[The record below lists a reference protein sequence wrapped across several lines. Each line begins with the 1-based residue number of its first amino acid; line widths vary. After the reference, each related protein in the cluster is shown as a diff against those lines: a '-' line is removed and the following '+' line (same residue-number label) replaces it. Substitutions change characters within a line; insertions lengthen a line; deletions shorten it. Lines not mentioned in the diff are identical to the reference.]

1 MGFTNTNSKPK
12 LKPARMI
19 TKEKVQEVKD
29 KMADISSTVVSSQT
43 VSAHPAEP
51 SEQVD
56 DADVIVPVCQSG
68 SESPEMPESAPVE
81 VKFSDRLLNDITVED
96 YCFLFE
102 TLFNACSDNREEAK
116 RKAREESR
124 RKQEASG
131 IDVITPENA
140 LVKCTGFMND
150 ILTGYNL
157 YKKHE
162 SAIDKQQTKSKEIS
176 DTQNETVKRLETVI
190 GRIEDVQGVKAPK
203 RPPFPSWACL
213 AFLFWHWPMYGFAYL
228 WQSKYFRRFCF
239 LIAFFVMVLEFCMI
253 ILLSYDNKD
262 LHHDRAKYVTVRNWS
277 LSEGDTATI
286 NKFDYVDFIY
296 SDAKYRKDDIDA
308 LQETIRKKYDIM
320 MEKKQKQQ
328 RQKRR
333 K

>member
-1 MGFTNTNSKPK
+1 MPNNTTKPK

-43 VSAHPAEP
+43 VSAHPADS
-51 SEQVD
+51 SEQVE
-56 DADVIVPVCQSG
+56 DADVIVPVSQPD
-68 SESPEMPESAPVE
+68 SESVDVTENPPIDGEFTDKML
-81 VKFSDRLLNDITVED
+81 KDIDVHD
-96 YCFLFE
+96 FCFILE
-102 TLFNACSDNREEAK
+102 TMYNYTADHREEAK
-116 RKAREESR
+116 RKEREESR
-124 RKQEASG
+124 RKQEEAG

-162 SAIDKQQTKSKEIS
+162 SAIDKQQTKSKEIA

-213 AFLFWHWPMYGFAYL
+213 AYLFWHWPMYAFAYL

-239 LIAFFVMVLEFCMI
+239 LIAFLVMVMELCLI
-253 ILLSYDNKD
+253 VVLSIDNKA
-262 LHHDRAKYVTVRNWS
+262 LHLDHAKYVTVRNWS
-277 LSEGDTATI
+277 YVNEDASAMNRFDQVDLLFEDV
-286 NKFDYVDFIY
+286 KFN
-296 SDAKYRKDDIDA
+296 RERIDS
-308 LQETIRKKYDIM
+308 LNNYIQSKHEQM
-320 MEKKQKQQ
+320 LKKQ
-328 RQKRR
+328 RR

>member
-1 MGFTNTNSKPK
+1 MPNNTTKPK

-29 KMADISSTVVSSQT
+29 KMDDISSSVVSSQT
-43 VSAHPAEP
+43 VSAHPAES
-51 SEQVD
+51 SEQVE
-56 DADVIVPVCQSG
+56 DADVIVPVSQPD
-68 SESPEMPESAPVE
+68 SESDDVTENPPIDGEFTDKML
-81 VKFSDRLLNDITVED
+81 KDIDVHD
-96 YCFLFE
+96 FCFILE
-102 TLFNACSDNREEAK
+102 TMYNYTADHREEAK
-116 RKAREESR
+116 RKAREENI
-124 RKQEASG
+124 RKREASG
-131 IDVITPENA
+131 EVVWTTENA
-140 LVKCTGFMND
+140 VIKCSQYMNTISND
-150 ILTGYNL
+150 FNL
-157 YKKHE
+157 YREQKNAVAKE
-162 SAIDKQQTKSKEIS
+162 QEQTLKTVTQQA
-176 DTQNETVKRLETVI
+176 ETAKRLETVI

-213 AFLFWHWPMYGFAYL
+213 AYLFWHWPMYGFAFL

-253 ILLSYDNKD
+253 VLLSYDNKD

-277 LSEGDTATI
+277 LVEGDTATI

-296 SDAKYRKDDIDA
+296 SDVKYRKDDIDA

-328 RQKRR
+328 NQKRR

>member
-1 MGFTNTNSKPK
+1 MPNSITKPK
-12 LKPARMI
+12 LKPARTI
-19 TKEKVQEVKD
+19 TKEKVQAAKD
-29 KMADISSTVVSSQT
+29 KMTDVSSSVVSTQNGA
-43 VSAHPAEP
+43 VPSADS

-56 DADVIVPVCQSG
+56 ESDVIVPVCQPG
-68 SESPEMPESAPVE
+68 TESADMPESQPIEVE
-81 VKFSDRLLNDITVED
+81 FSDRMLTEIDVHD
-96 YCFLFE
+96 FCFLFE
-102 TLFNACSDNREEAK
+102 TLFNALSDNREEAK

-124 RKQEASG
+124 RKQEESG

-162 SAIDKQQTKSKEIS
+162 SAIDKQQTKSKEIA

-213 AFLFWHWPMYGFAYL
+213 AYLFWHWPMYGFAYL

-239 LIAFFVMVLEFCMI
+239 LIAFFVMVMEFCLI
-253 ILLSYDNKD
+253 VVLALDNKS
-262 LHHDRAKYVTVRNWS
+262 LHLDHAKYVTVRNWS
-277 LSEGDTATI
+277 YVMKDTAAVNRF
-286 NKFDYVDFIY
+286 NKVDLLFEDVKFNREQIDELDEFIRT
-296 SDAKYRKDDIDA
+296 KH
-308 LQETIRKKYDIM
+308 
-320 MEKKQKQQ
+320 EKN
-328 RQKRR
+328 QKRR

>member
-1 MGFTNTNSKPK
+1 M
-12 LKPARMI
+12 
-19 TKEKVQEVKD
+19 KD

-43 VSAHPAEP
+43 VSAHPADS
-51 SEQVD
+51 SEQVE
-56 DADVIVPVCQSG
+56 DADVIVPVSQPD
-68 SESPEMPESAPVE
+68 SESVDVTENPPIDGEFTDKML
-81 VKFSDRLLNDITVED
+81 KDIDVHD
-96 YCFLFE
+96 FCFILE
-102 TLFNACSDNREEAK
+102 TMYNYTADHREEAK
-116 RKAREESR
+116 RKEREESR
-124 RKQEASG
+124 RKQEEAG

-162 SAIDKQQTKSKEIS
+162 SAIDKQQTKSKEIA

-213 AFLFWHWPMYGFAYL
+213 AYLFWHWPMYAFAYL

-239 LIAFFVMVLEFCMI
+239 LIAFLVMVMELCLI
-253 ILLSYDNKD
+253 VVLSIDNKA
-262 LHHDRAKYVTVRNWS
+262 LHLDHAKYVTVRNWS
-277 LSEGDTATI
+277 YVNEDASAMNRFDQVDLLFEDV
-286 NKFDYVDFIY
+286 KFN
-296 SDAKYRKDDIDA
+296 RERIDS
-308 LQETIRKKYDIM
+308 LNNYIQSKHEQM
-320 MEKKQKQQ
+320 LKKQ
-328 RQKRR
+328 RR

>member
-1 MGFTNTNSKPK
+1 
-12 LKPARMI
+12 
-19 TKEKVQEVKD
+19 
-29 KMADISSTVVSSQT
+29 
-43 VSAHPAEP
+43 
-51 SEQVD
+51 
-56 DADVIVPVCQSG
+56 
-68 SESPEMPESAPVE
+68 MPESASVE

-102 TLFNACSDNREEAK
+102 TLFNAYSDNREEAK

-124 RKQEASG
+124 RKQEESG

-162 SAIDKQQTKSKEIS
+162 SAIDKQQTKSKEIA

-213 AFLFWHWPMYGFAYL
+213 AYLFWHWPMYAFSYL
-228 WQSKYFRRFCF
+228 WLSKYFRRFCF
-239 LIAFFVMVLEFCMI
+239 LIAFFVMVMEFCLI
-253 ILLSYDNKD
+253 VILSFDNKA
-262 LHHDRAKYVTVRNWS
+262 LHLDHAKYVTVRNWS
-277 LSEGDTATI
+277 YVMKDTAAVNRF
-286 NKFDYVDFIY
+286 NKVDLLFEDVKFNREQIDELDEFIRT
-296 SDAKYRKDDIDA
+296 KHEQNQKHRK
-308 LQETIRKKYDIM
+308 
-320 MEKKQKQQ
+320 
-328 RQKRR
+328 
-333 K
+333 

>member
-1 MGFTNTNSKPK
+1 MPNNTTKPK

-29 KMADISSTVVSSQT
+29 KMTDISSTVVSSQT
-43 VSAHPAEP
+43 VSAHPAES
-51 SEQVD
+51 SEQVE
-56 DADVIVPVCQSG
+56 DADVIVPVSQPD
-68 SESPEMPESAPVE
+68 SESVDVTENPPIDGEFTDKML
-81 VKFSDRLLNDITVED
+81 KDIDVHD
-96 YCFLFE
+96 FCFILE
-102 TLFNACSDNREEAK
+102 TMYNYTADHREEAK
-116 RKAREESR
+116 RKAREENI
-124 RKQEASG
+124 RKREASG
-131 IDVITPENA
+131 EVVWTTENA
-140 LVKCTGFMND
+140 VIKCSQYMNTISND
-150 ILTGYNL
+150 FNL
-157 YKKHE
+157 YREQKNAVAKE
-162 SAIDKQQTKSKEIS
+162 QEQTLKTVTQQA
-176 DTQNETVKRLETVI
+176 ETAKRLETVI

-239 LIAFFVMVLEFCMI
+239 LTAFFVMVLEFCI
-253 ILLSYDNKD
+253 IVLLSYDNKD
-262 LHHDRAKYVTVRNWS
+262 LHRDRAKYITVRNWS
-277 LSEGDTATI
+277 LVEGDTATI

-308 LQETIRKKYDIM
+308 LHETIRKKYDIM

-328 RQKRR
+328 DQKRR

>member
-1 MGFTNTNSKPK
+1 M
-12 LKPARMI
+12 
-19 TKEKVQEVKD
+19 KD

-43 VSAHPAEP
+43 VSAHPAES
-51 SEQVD
+51 SEQVE
-56 DADVIVPVCQSG
+56 DADVIVPVSQPD
-68 SESPEMPESAPVE
+68 SESVDVTVNPPIDGEFTDKML
-81 VKFSDRLLNDITVED
+81 KDIDVHD
-96 YCFLFE
+96 FCFILE
-102 TLFNACSDNREEAK
+102 TMYNYTADHREEAK
-116 RKAREESR
+116 RKEREESR
-124 RKQEASG
+124 RKQEESG

-162 SAIDKQQTKSKEIS
+162 SAIDKQQTKSKEIA

-213 AFLFWHWPMYGFAYL
+213 AYLFWHWPMYGFAYL

-239 LIAFFVMVLEFCMI
+239 LIAFFVMVMEFCLI
-253 ILLSYDNKD
+253 VVLALDNKS
-262 LHHDRAKYVTVRNWS
+262 LHLDHAKYVTVRNWS
-277 LSEGDTATI
+277 YVMKDTAAVNRF
-286 NKFDYVDFIY
+286 NKVDLLFEDVKFNREQIDELDEFIRT
-296 SDAKYRKDDIDA
+296 KH
-308 LQETIRKKYDIM
+308 
-320 MEKKQKQQ
+320 EKN
-328 RQKRR
+328 QKRR

>member
-81 VKFSDRLLNDITVED
+81 VEFSDRLLNDITVED

-102 TLFNACSDNREEAK
+102 TLFNAFSENREQAK
-116 RKAREESR
+116 RKERQESR
-124 RKQEASG
+124 RKQEESG

-162 SAIDKQQTKSKEIS
+162 SAIDKQQTKSKEIA
-176 DTQNETVKRLETVI
+176 DTQSETAKRLETII

-203 RPPFPSWACL
+203 SPPFPSWACL
-213 AFLFWHWPMYGFAYL
+213 AYLFWHWPMYGFAYL

-239 LIAFFVMVLEFCMI
+239 LIAFFVMVMEFCLI
-253 ILLSYDNKD
+253 VVLSFDNKA
-262 LHHDRAKYVTVRNWS
+262 LHLDHAKYVTVRNWS
-277 LSEGDTATI
+277 YVMKDTAAV
-286 NKFDYVDFIY
+286 NRFDKVDLLFEDVKFNREQIDELDEFIRT
-296 SDAKYRKDDIDA
+296 KHE
-308 LQETIRKKYDIM
+308 QN
-320 MEKKQKQQ
+320 
-328 RQKRR
+328 QKRR

>member
-1 MGFTNTNSKPK
+1 M
-12 LKPARMI
+12 
-19 TKEKVQEVKD
+19 KD

-56 DADVIVPVCQSG
+56 DADVVVPINQSD
-68 SESPEMPESAPVE
+68 SESVDVTENPPVE

-102 TLFNACSDNREEAK
+102 TLFNAYSDNREEAK

-124 RKQEASG
+124 RKQEESG

-162 SAIDKQQTKSKEIS
+162 SAIDKQQSKSKEIA

-228 WQSKYFRRFCF
+228 WQSKYFRRFCL
-239 LIAFFVMVLEFCMI
+239 LIAFFVMVMEFCLI
-253 ILLSYDNKD
+253 VVLSFDNKA
-262 LHHDRAKYVTVRNWS
+262 LHLDHAKYVTVRNWS
-277 LSEGDTATI
+277 YVMKDTAAV
-286 NKFDYVDFIY
+286 NRFDKVDLLFEDVKFNREQIDELDEFIRT
-296 SDAKYRKDDIDA
+296 KHG
-308 LQETIRKKYDIM
+308 QN
-320 MEKKQKQQ
+320 
-328 RQKRR
+328 QKRR

>member
-1 MGFTNTNSKPK
+1 M
-12 LKPARMI
+12 
-19 TKEKVQEVKD
+19 KD

-43 VSAHPAEP
+43 VSAHPADS
-51 SEQVD
+51 SEQVE
-56 DADVIVPVCQSG
+56 DADVIVPVCQPG
-68 SESPEMPESAPVE
+68 TESADMPESQPIEVE
-81 VKFSDRLLNDITVED
+81 FSDRMLTEIDVHD
-96 YCFLFE
+96 FCFLFE
-102 TLFNACSDNREEAK
+102 TLFNALSDNREEAK

-124 RKQEASG
+124 RKQEESG

-162 SAIDKQQTKSKEIS
+162 SAIDKQQTKSKEIA

-213 AFLFWHWPMYGFAYL
+213 AYLFWHWPMYGFAYL
-228 WQSKYFRRFCF
+228 WQSKYFCRFCF
-239 LIAFFVMVLEFCMI
+239 LIAFFVMVMEFCLI
-253 ILLSYDNKD
+253 VVLALDNKS
-262 LHHDRAKYVTVRNWS
+262 LHLDHAKYVTVRNWS
-277 LSEGDTATI
+277 YVMKDTAAVNRF
-286 NKFDYVDFIY
+286 NKVDLLFEDVKFNREQIDELDEFIRT
-296 SDAKYRKDDIDA
+296 KH
-308 LQETIRKKYDIM
+308 
-320 MEKKQKQQ
+320 EKN
-328 RQKRR
+328 QKRR

>member
-1 MGFTNTNSKPK
+1 MPNNITKPK
-12 LKPARMI
+12 LKPARTI
-19 TKEKVQEVKD
+19 TKEKVQAAKD
-29 KMADISSTVVSSQT
+29 KMTDVSSSVVSTQNGA
-43 VSAHPAEP
+43 VPSADS

-56 DADVIVPVCQSG
+56 ESDVIVPVCQPG
-68 SESPEMPESAPVE
+68 TESADMPESQPIEVE
-81 VKFSDRLLNDITVED
+81 FSDRMLTEIDVHD
-96 YCFLFE
+96 FCFLFE
-102 TLFNACSDNREEAK
+102 TLFNALSDNREEAK

-124 RKQEASG
+124 RKQEESG

-162 SAIDKQQTKSKEIS
+162 SAIDKQQTKSKEIA

-213 AFLFWHWPMYGFAYL
+213 AYLFWHWPMYGFAFL
-228 WQSKYFRRFCF
+228 WLSKFFRRFCF

-253 ILLSYDNKD
+253 VLLSYDNKD
-262 LHHDRAKYVTVRNWS
+262 LLHDRAKYVTVRNWS
-277 LSEGDTATI
+277 LVEGDTATI
-286 NKFDYVDFIY
+286 NKFDYVDYIY
-296 SDAKYRKDDIDA
+296 SDVKYRKDDIDA

-328 RQKRR
+328 NQKRR

>member
-1 MGFTNTNSKPK
+1 M
-12 LKPARMI
+12 
-19 TKEKVQEVKD
+19 KD

-43 VSAHPAEP
+43 VSAHTAES
-51 SEQVD
+51 SEQVE

-68 SESPEMPESAPVE
+68 SESTEVPESAPVE

-102 TLFNACSDNREEAK
+102 TLFNAYSDNREEAK

-124 RKQEASG
+124 RKQEESG

-162 SAIDKQQTKSKEIS
+162 SAIDKQQSKSKEIA

-213 AFLFWHWPMYGFAYL
+213 AYLFWHWPMYGFAYL

-277 LSEGDTATI
+277 LSEG
-286 NKFDYVDFIY
+286 V
-296 SDAKYRKDDIDA
+296 S
-308 LQETIRKKYDIM
+308 IR
-320 MEKKQKQQ
+320 
-328 RQKRR
+328 
-333 K
+333 

>member
-1 MGFTNTNSKPK
+1 MPNNTTKPK

-43 VSAHPAEP
+43 VSAHPAES
-51 SEQVD
+51 SEQVE
-56 DADVIVPVCQSG
+56 DADVIVPVSQPD
-68 SESPEMPESAPVE
+68 SESVDVTENPPIDGEFTDKML
-81 VKFSDRLLNDITVED
+81 KDIDVHD
-96 YCFLFE
+96 FCFILE
-102 TLFNACSDNREEAK
+102 TMYNYTADHREEAK
-116 RKAREESR
+116 RKEREESR
-124 RKQEASG
+124 RKQEESG

-162 SAIDKQQTKSKEIS
+162 SAIDKQQTKSKEIA

-213 AFLFWHWPMYGFAYL
+213 AYLFWHWPMYAFAYL

-239 LIAFFVMVLEFCMI
+239 LIAFLVMVMELCLI
-253 ILLSYDNKD
+253 VVLSIDNKA
-262 LHHDRAKYVTVRNWS
+262 LHLDHAKYVTVRNWS
-277 LSEGDTATI
+277 YVNEDASAMNRFDQVDLLFEDVKFNRERIDSLNNYIQSKHEQML
-286 NKFDYVDFIY
+286 NK
-296 SDAKYRKDDIDA
+296 
-308 LQETIRKKYDIM
+308 Q
-320 MEKKQKQQ
+320 
-328 RQKRR
+328 RR

>member
-1 MGFTNTNSKPK
+1 M
-12 LKPARMI
+12 
-19 TKEKVQEVKD
+19 KD

-43 VSAHPAEP
+43 VSAHPAES
-51 SEQVD
+51 SEQVE
-56 DADVIVPVCQSG
+56 DADVIVPVSQPD
-68 SESPEMPESAPVE
+68 SESDDVTENPPIGGEFTDKML
-81 VKFSDRLLNDITVED
+81 KDIDVHD
-96 YCFLFE
+96 FCFLFE
-102 TLFNACSDNREEAK
+102 TLFNALSDNREEAK
-116 RKAREESR
+116 RKACEESR
-124 RKQEASG
+124 RKQEESG

-162 SAIDKQQTKSKEIS
+162 SAIDKQQTKSKEIA

-213 AFLFWHWPMYGFAYL
+213 AYLFWHWPMYGFAYL

-239 LIAFFVMVLEFCMI
+239 LIAFFVMVMEFCLI
-253 ILLSYDNKD
+253 VVLALDNKS
-262 LHHDRAKYVTVRNWS
+262 LHLDHAKYVTVRNWS
-277 LSEGDTATI
+277 YVMKDTAAVNRF
-286 NKFDYVDFIY
+286 NKVDLLFEDVKFNREQIDELDEFIRT
-296 SDAKYRKDDIDA
+296 KH
-308 LQETIRKKYDIM
+308 
-320 MEKKQKQQ
+320 EKN
-328 RQKRR
+328 QKRR

>member
-1 MGFTNTNSKPK
+1 MPNNTTKPK

-43 VSAHPAEP
+43 VSAHPAES
-51 SEQVD
+51 SEQVE
-56 DADVIVPVCQSG
+56 DADVIVPVSQPD
-68 SESPEMPESAPVE
+68 SESVDVTENPPIDGEFTDKML
-81 VKFSDRLLNDITVED
+81 KDIDVHDFCFILETMYNYTAD
-96 YCFLFE
+96 Y
-102 TLFNACSDNREEAK
+102 REEAK
-116 RKAREESR
+116 RKAREESK
-124 RKQEASG
+124 RKQEESG

-162 SAIDKQQTKSKEIS
+162 SAIDKQQTKSKEIA

-213 AFLFWHWPMYGFAYL
+213 AYLFWHWPMYAFSYL
-228 WQSKYFRRFCF
+228 WLSKYFRRFCF
-239 LIAFFVMVLEFCMI
+239 LIAFFVMVMEFCLI
-253 ILLSYDNKD
+253 VVLSLDNKA
-262 LHHDRAKYVTVRNWS
+262 LHLDHAKYVTVRNWS
-277 LSEGDTATI
+277 YVNEDASAMNRFDQVDLLFDDV
-286 NKFDYVDFIY
+286 KFN
-296 SDAKYRKDDIDA
+296 RERIDS
-308 LQETIRKKYDIM
+308 LNNYIQSKHEQM
-320 MEKKQKQQ
+320 LKKQ
-328 RQKRR
+328 RR